1 MTAMT
6 NNVPPK
12 KKEASETSRNALNAQ
27 QKFKVAQELV
37 GMEKEVR
44 EAGMSRDEVARIMT
58 ERLKFTVTNGNVLT
72 AQQMTGI
79 RWKPRT
85 GGGSAGSKY
94 GTGFKYR
101 TAVLVRQVA
110 ALRRAVMTL
119 CARLGESVPDDVADA
134 AWEETGV
141 VPNGECPKS

>member
-1 MTAMT
+1 MTEMT
-6 NNVPPK
+6 NNGPPK
-12 KKEASETSRNALNAQ
+12 KKGASDTTRNALSAQ

-44 EAGMSRDEVARIMT
+44 EAGMSRDQVAAIMT
-58 ERLKFTVTNGNVLT
+58 DRLKFTVTNGNVLT

-85 GGGSAGSKY
+85 GGGSAGGKY
-94 GTGFKYR
+94 GTGYKYR
-101 TAVLVRQVA
+101 TAVLIRQVA

-119 CARLGESVPDDVADA
+119 CSRLGESVPDDVADA

-141 VPNGECPKS
+141 VPKGECPKT